1 MCTDRSNAIV
11 NPLLCIIPP
20 HMLQKIAENGTN
32 EQKEVAIDTLRATA
46 QFQSERRFEP
56 LIRSLEGVESAPGM
70 MRRIYDA
77 QNGST
82 LPGVLVRSEAD
93 PEHSDIAVNEA
104 YDGSGNTYLLFKDVY
119 GRDSI
124 DGAGMDIESVVHYRT
139 GYDNAYWNGRYMV
152 YGDGDEDM
160 PVAQRLFN
168 RFTVAMDVIGHE
180 LTHGVTSY
188 TANLY
193 YYEQSGALNESF
205 SDVFGIL
212 TKQRALGQS
221 AAESDWV
228 IGAGVFTP
236 NVQGVGIR
244 SMANPGTAYN
254 DPVLGRD
261 PQPGHMN
268 NYVSTT
274 EDNGGVHI
282 NSGIPNRAFYIT
294 SLELG
299 GSAWEKAGR
308 IWYTTLRDRLTARSN
323 FQQAADLT
331 YDVAG
336 SLFGSGSL
344 EQQAVRTGWR
354 EVGILTGS
362 DVTPPTPP
370 APPTENRGCLPTVA
384 GLFRPGGKS

>member
-1 MCTDRSNAIV
+1 
-11 NPLLCIIPP
+11 
-20 HMLQKIAENGTN
+20 MLQAIAENGSP
-32 EQKEVAIDTLRATA
+32 EQKELAISTLRATA
-46 QFQSERRFEP
+46 QFRGERRFEP
-56 LIRSLEGVESAPGM
+56 LVRSLEGTVSRAGM
-70 MRRIYDA
+70 IRRIYDA
-77 QNGST
+77 QNGTS

-93 PEHSDIAVNEA
+93 PAHSDVAVNEA
-104 YDGSGNTYLLFKDVY
+104 YDGAGNTYMLFKDVY

-124 DGAGMDIESVVHYRT
+124 DGAGMDIESVVHFST
-139 GYDNAYWNGRYMV
+139 SYDNAYWNGRYMV
-152 YGDGDEDM
+152 YGDGDEDL
-160 PVAQRLFN
+160 PVEQRLFN
-168 RFTVAMDVIGHE
+168 RFTIAMDVIGHE

-212 TKQRALGQS
+212 TKQRFLGQT

-228 IGAGVFTP
+228 IGAGLFTP
-236 NVQGVGIR
+236 RVQGVGIR
-244 SMANPGTAYN
+244 SMSNPGTAYN

-268 NYVSTT
+268 NYVNTT
-274 EDNGGVHI
+274 QDNGGVHI

-294 SLELG
+294 ALEMG
-299 GSAWEKAGR
+299 GNVWEKAGR

-336 SLFGSGSL
+336 SLYGAGSQ
-344 EQQAVRTGWR
+344 EQQAVRSGWR

-362 DVTPPTPP
+362 DVTPTPP
-370 APPTENRGCLPTVA
+370 STPPSENRGCLPTVA
-384 GLFRPGGKS
+384 GLFRGRS